1 MAFRGWDRDSLRG
14 VLSSRAPGVGGG
26 AVPGGAVPGGAVPG
40 GAVGGAVDNRSVRGY
55 SKVEVDGIVF
65 DSKLEAVCY
74 RQMRGQG
81 LIFTLKPCYE
91 LLPAFTFNGEAVR
104 AWTHTPDFLLDMHGT
119 GIIVEVKGYADARY
133 ALKLKM
139 LKSLLSRDTTKGWRI
154 LFVHLQRDVPVFF
167 GWLGRYGQTG
177 DMAVLDCL
185 SERFGHPDSEQV
197 RAGRRRKAG
206 MRAEVARG
214 VAQAG
219 VARAASVSGKGV
231 LP

>member
-1 MAFRGWDRDSLRG
+1 MAFRGWDRDSLGG
-14 VLSSRAPGVGGG
+14 VLSSRAPGVG
-26 AVPGGAVPGGAVPG
+26 V
-40 GAVGGAVDNRSVRGY
+40 AVGGGDVSGVVGNRVNDNRSVRGY

-81 LIFTLKPCYE
+81 LVFALKPCYE

-139 LKSLLSRDTTKGWRI
+139 LKSLLSRDTSKGWRI

-177 DMAVLDCL
+177 DMAVLDRL

-197 RAGRRRKAG
+197 RAGKRRKAG
-206 MRAEVARG
+206 VR
-214 VAQAG
+214 AG
-219 VARAASVSGKGV
+219 VAREVARAVVAREASVSGKGV
-231 LP
+231 AP